1 GPTRPILFCQPL
13 QGVGGLQVLIPRLAQ
28 PAAEITLTGALLG
41 RCRVALVP
49 PRTRALLDLIPGTQP
64 PLPTPGPTLFCRLH
78 LLRVAPGGLFPLG
91 LPHRAQVVTER
102 AVPWVTHPGVSGQL
116 LVDLGPFVGGG
127 R

>member
-1 GPTRPILFCQPL
+1 AGLGRLLGLLFFLGRLLTAATCGVQIHHRRTGPTRPILFCQPL

-64 PLPTPGPTLFCRLH
+64 PLPTPGP
-78 LLRVAPGGLFPLG
+78 
-91 LPHRAQVVTER
+91 
-102 AVPWVTHPGVSGQL
+102 
-116 LVDLGPFVGGG
+116 
-127 R
+127 